1 MIKDILL
8 DENFDCLVSER
19 DLVVGDA
26 REQVCVLLANTE
38 QGEWKN
44 APLSGWNMKKRKA
57 QPRSEM
63 RKLVPQVMEDLRR
76 NGIDANV
83 SVVGNDLNINIR

>member
-8 DENFDCLVSER
+8 DENFECLVSGR

-26 REQVCVLLANTE
+26 SEQVCVLLANTE

-44 APLSGWNMKKRKA
+44 TPLSGWNMQKRKA

-63 RKLVPQVMEDLRR
+63 RKVVPQILEDLAR
-76 NGIDANV
+76 NGIEAKV
-83 SVVGNDLNINIR
+83 RVVNDNIDIEL

>member
-1 MIKDILL
+1 MIKDVLL
-8 DENFDCLVSER
+8 DENFECLVSER

-44 APLSGWNMKKRKA
+44 APLSGWNMKKRA
-57 QPRSEM
+57 SQPRSEM
-63 RKLVPQVMEDLRR
+63 RKLVPQILEDLAR
-76 NGIDANV
+76 NGIEAKV
-83 SVVGNDLNINIR
+83 RVVNDNIDIEL

>member
-1 MIKDILL
+1 MVKDILL
-8 DENFDCLVSER
+8 NENFECLVSGR
-19 DLVVGDA
+19 DVVVGDA
-26 REQVCVLLANTE
+26 GEQVCVLLANAE

-63 RKLVPQVMEDLRR
+63 RKVVPQILEDLAI
-76 NGIDANV
+76 NGIEAKV
-83 SVVGNDLNINIR
+83 RVVNDNIDIEI

>member
-8 DENFDCLVSER
+8 DEKFECLVSER
-19 DLVVGDA
+19 DLVVGDS

-44 APLSGWNMKKRKA
+44 APLSGWNMKKRA
-57 QPRSEM
+57 SQPRSEM
-63 RKLVPQVMEDLRR
+63 RKVVSQMLEDLAR
-76 NGIDANV
+76 NGIEAKV
-83 SVVGNDLNINIR
+83 RVLNDNINIEI

>member
-8 DENFDCLVSER
+8 DENFDCLVSGR

-63 RKLVPQVMEDLRR
+63 RKVVPQILEDLAR
-76 NGIDANV
+76 NGIEAKV
-83 SVVGNDLNINIR
+83 RVVKDNIDIEL

>member
-8 DENFDCLVSER
+8 DENFECLVSAR
-19 DLVVGDA
+19 DVVVGDA
-26 REQVCVLLANTE
+26 SEQVCVLLANTE

-63 RKLVPQVMEDLRR
+63 RKLVPQILEELAR
-76 NGIDANV
+76 NGIEAKV
-83 SVVGNDLNINIR
+83 RVVNDNIDIEL

>member
-8 DENFDCLVSER
+8 DENFECLVSER

-38 QGEWKN
+38 QGEWKS
-44 APLSGWNMKKRKA
+44 APLSGWNMKKRA
-57 QPRSEM
+57 SQPRSEM
-63 RKLVPQVMEDLRR
+63 RKVVPQMLEDLAR
-76 NGIDANV
+76 NGIEAKV
-83 SVVGNDLNINIR
+83 RVVNDEINIEL

>member
-8 DENFDCLVSER
+8 DDSFELIVSER

-26 REQVCVLLANTE
+26 REQVCVLLANSE

-63 RKLVPQVMEDLRR
+63 RKVVPQILEDLAR
-76 NGIDANV
+76 NGIEAKV
-83 SVVGNDLNINIR
+83 RVVKDNIDIEL

>member
-1 MIKDILL
+1 MIKDVLL
-8 DENFDCLVSER
+8 DENFECLVSER

-57 QPRSEM
+57 QPRGEI
-63 RKLVPQVMEDLRR
+63 RKVVPQILEELAR
-76 NGIDANV
+76 NGIEAKV
-83 SVVGNDLNINIR
+83 RVVNDNIDIAL